1 MIGTD
6 IVNVKRIAKM
16 DIKDFCKKVFNEDE
30 ANYII
35 SKKNPVY
42 TAAGIFAAKEAYT
55 VDGGELGEIEYE
67 NFNAAGA
74 KIKVNGINIHPGA
87 AKNKMKNA
95 GKSIFLIWKFYNLQV
110 S

>member
-35 SKKNPVY
+35 SK
-42 TAAGIFAAKEAYT
+42 
-55 VDGGELGEIEYE
+55 
-67 NFNAAGA
+67 
-74 KIKVNGINIHPGA
+74 
-87 AKNKMKNA
+87 
-95 GKSIFLIWKFYNLQV
+95 
-110 S
+110 